1 MGIGEPTRERLL
13 EAAVE
18 VFATKGYYEAAVDEI
33 VQRSN
38 TSKGS
43 VYFHFPSKEA
53 LFLAVVDH
61 LGDRL
66 IQRVER
72 GIAHVTDPQQ
82 RLEMALS
89 TTVETLTRHRTLAKL
104 LLSKGF
110 GLGSS
115 FVQKRQQVYARFA
128 GQVKTLLDDALAP
141 ERAAALNTDVVA
153 YAWLGAISEV
163 VVKWLET
170 GKPHPV
176 KEALPTLRRV
186 LLEGVGLATC
196 TG

>member
-1 MGIGEPTRERLL
+1 MGIREPTRERLL

-66 IQRVER
+66 IRRVER
-72 GIAHVTDPQQ
+72 GIAHVTDPRE
-82 RLEMALS
+82 RLETALT
-89 TTVETLTRHRTLAKL
+89 TTVETLTRHRALAKL

-115 FVQKRQQVYARFA
+115 FVQKRQEVFARFA
-128 GQVKTLLDDALAP
+128 GQVKTLLDDAVPP
-141 ERAAALNTDVVA
+141 ERAATLNTDVVA

-176 KEALPTLRRV
+176 KEALPTLRQV
-186 LLEGVGLATC
+186 LLRGVGLET
-196 TG
+196 